1 MRTSSVTFLLGAF
14 ALISQAFSAE
24 PTVAALQLKNNA
36 GPNLDSYLNA
46 FEDSIS
52 SSFNN
57 AGLSIVSARGALE
70 AFSGEN
76 DAAAS
81 GVMDGSSLQRVAQ
94 SLGADFALSATIT
107 SYNKNTKSF
116 DAYGVKGTNVIHTLR
131 VSYQLLDT
139 ANGASILSDT
149 LSSTA
154 TIRQTAN
161 LTDDGAETLSNL
173 LNDAANKLAT
183 AFAAKTQR
191 TDLQAIAAK
200 KSEKEV
206 SFTLAI
212 TSQTIPI
219 PSVSTREDGTFEVRP
234 SSYSVE
240 PADFTVELDGLTIGS
255 AGAKTEFTALPG
267 LHRLKITR
275 VGYQEWSRMVNIRQ
289 GMNLKVE
296 ATQTAAELEK
306 TKELV
311 SYFQSLSNKTTL
323 TAGEA
328 EVLKGKAQALRQSG
342 YRIDTQIKADSVD
355 ETNLNIGDTPETFD
369 LLRDV
374 FAN

>member
-1 MRTSSVTFLLGAF
+1 MTNPSVVLLVSVVAF
-14 ALISQAFSAE
+14 VSQAFSAD
-24 PTVAALQLKNNA
+24 PSVAALHLKNNA
-36 GPNLDSYLNA
+36 GSNVASHVGA

-52 SSFNN
+52 SSFSN
-57 AGLSIVSARGALE
+57 AGLRIVSTRGALE
-70 AFSGEN
+70 AFSGKD
-76 DAAAS
+76 DAAGS

-94 SLGADFALSATIT
+94 SLGADFALSTTIT
-107 SYNKNTKSF
+107 SYNKNTKTF
-116 DAYGVKGTNVIHTLR
+116 DSYGVKGTNVIHTLR

-139 ANGASILSDT
+139 ADGASILADT
-149 LSSTA
+149 ITSKA

-161 LTDDGAETLSNL
+161 LSDDGSETLSNL
-173 LNDAANKLAT
+173 LDDAASQLAA
-183 AFAAKTQR
+183 AFAAKTKK

-212 TSQTIPI
+212 TSQTIAI
-219 PSVSTREDGTFEVRP
+219 PSVTARDDGTFDVKP
-234 SSYSVE
+234 SAYEVE
-240 PADFTVELDGLTIGS
+240 PADFTVEIDGLTIGS

-275 VGYQEWSRMVNIRQ
+275 EGYKDWSRMVNIKE
-289 GMNLKVE
+289 GMNLKIE
-296 ATQTAAELEK
+296 AAQTAAELEK
-306 TKELV
+306 IKELV
-311 SYFQSLSNKTTL
+311 TYFQTLSNITTL

-342 YRIDTQIKADSVD
+342 YRIDTQIKSDSVE
-355 ETNLNIGDTPETFD
+355 ETNLNVGDTPQTFD

-374 FAN
+374 FSN

>member
-1 MRTSSVTFLLGAF
+1 MRKSFL
-14 ALISQAFSAE
+14 ALLISALAIASQAFSAD
-24 PTVAALQLKNNA
+24 PTVAALHLKNNA
-36 GPNLDSYLNA
+36 GPSLDGYLSA

-52 SSFNN
+52 SRFSN
-57 AGLSIVSARGALE
+57 AGLRIVSARAALE
-70 AFSGEN
+70 SFSGED

-94 SLGADFALSATIT
+94 NLGADFALSATLT
-107 SYNKNTKSF
+107 SYNKNTKKF
-116 DAYGVKGTNVIHTLR
+116 DSYGVKGTNVIHTLR
-131 VSYQLLDT
+131 VSYQLLDV
-139 ANGASILSDT
+139 ADGASILSDT
-149 LSSTA
+149 IATKA

-161 LTDDGAETLSNL
+161 LSDDGAETLSNL
-173 LNDAANKLAT
+173 LDEAAGKLAT
-183 AFAAKTQR
+183 AFAARAQT

-206 SFTLAI
+206 TFTLAI

-219 PSVSTREDGTFEVRP
+219 PTVTAREDGTFDVKP
-234 SSYSVE
+234 SVYSVE

-275 VGYQEWSRMVNIRQ
+275 EGYEDWSRMVNVKE

-296 ATQTAAELEK
+296 AAQTATELARM
-306 TKELV
+306 KELV
-311 SYFQSLSNKTTL
+311 SYFQGLSNQTTL
-323 TAGEA
+323 TAAEA
-328 EVLKGKAQALRQSG
+328 EVLKGRAQALRQSG
-342 YRIDTQIKADSVD
+342 YRIDTQIKSDSVE
-355 ETNLNIGDTPETFD
+355 ETDLHIGDTPQTFD

-374 FAN
+374 FSN